1 MNNLNEMN
9 EKLEQMARDYY
20 QGLSVEETIRKTL
33 GEDIAARTGE
43 LEQMVGSLS
52 YKISSLND
60 EYDGMNLKMAVF
72 Q

>member
-43 LEQMVGSLS
+43 FPYLKKEISKAVYL
-52 YKISSLND
+52 YKT
-60 EYDGMNLKMAVF
+60 
-72 Q
+72 